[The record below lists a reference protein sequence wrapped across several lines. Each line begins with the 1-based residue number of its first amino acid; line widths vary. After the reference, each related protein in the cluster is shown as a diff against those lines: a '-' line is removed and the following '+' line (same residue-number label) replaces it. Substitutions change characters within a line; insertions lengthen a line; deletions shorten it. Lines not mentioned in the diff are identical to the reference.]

1 MRHPRS
7 ARPARREKQRRR
19 LARQFRAL
27 ERAAPPRLRPAIRA
41 AQGSGGSLIRTPAGL
56 LLVAGGVFSFLPVL
70 GLWMLP
76 AGLLLLAIDL
86 PPLRGPVS
94 AAIIRVR
101 RRWKTRRRQGR

>member
-1 MRHPRS
+1 MRNPRT

-19 LARQFRAL
+19 LARQFHAL
-27 ERAAPPRLRPAIRA
+27 ERAAPPRLRGTIRA
-41 AQGSGGSLIRTPAGL
+41 AQGTRALPVRVPAGL

-76 AGLLLLAIDL
+76 AGLLMLAVDL

-94 AAIIRVR
+94 AAIIPVR
-101 RRWKTRRRQGR
+101 RRWKTRRRRGR